1 MPFFRN
7 YDIFVLCIPAYTC
20 HNILTLYTYIIL
32 AKFEEETKGNMKL
45 LEPSR
50 TQRFDGSQPTQ
61 AVVSIVVAIRG
72 QSQAV
77 MSRVRSNNDVVSV
90 LEKLAADALTDE
102 GDNVMALEVCI
113 CVSVYVHIMCTRLYV
128 RISMSRVYVFS
139 ILYLL
144 LLLRQYITCIH
155 HTINTAYTD

>member
-1 MPFFRN
+1 M
-7 YDIFVLCIPAYTC
+7 V
-20 HNILTLYTYIIL
+20 YTYIFL

-113 CVSVYVHIMCTRLYV
+113 CTSVYMYMYANIQCNNG
-128 RISMSRVYVFS
+128 
-139 ILYLL
+139 
-144 LLLRQYITCIH
+144 C
-155 HTINTAYTD
+155 